1 MASENLGSVVL
12 DVVENNRRMVQAML
26 GAYRTG
32 GAKLIDQSL
41 SGRFGGRGAR
51 AAQFLS
57 RGIEKTS
64 AAVEAVVS
72 GAHCQVSSAV
82 ARINAWAGQVDN
94 RYASSYLQLL
104 GTLSLPGAR
113 VARAL
118 SGQLASGADRLYG
131 AGAPIASKPARRS
144 AKRRRATRKA

>member
-32 GAKLIDQSL
+32 GTKLIGQSL

-57 RGIEKTS
+57 RGIDKTS
-64 AAVEAVVS
+64 TAIETAVS
-72 GAHCQVSSAV
+72 GGNCQVSNAV
-82 ARINAWAGQVDN
+82 ARINAWAGQIDN
-94 RYASSYLQLL
+94 RYASRYLQLL

-144 AKRRRATRKA
+144 IKRRRATRKA